1 MNYEKARLSAFL
13 TSYFRLLPF
22 EAPGFPWRVRLHAK
36 RRKTQGPTAQV
47 QKTRCGRGIKS
58 ICPLLQAGFTSRS
71 RRPEARLDFSS
82 VLENAESERPPD
94 NQSLR

>member
-22 EAPGFPWRVRLHAK
+22 EAPGFPWRVRLYAK

-47 QKTRCGRGIKS
+47 QK
-58 ICPLLQAGFTSRS
+58 LAADV
-71 RRPEARLDFSS
+71 E
-82 VLENAESERPPD
+82 
-94 NQSLR
+94 